1 MDNLLTNTWGR
12 VGIEVNGD
20 TASIVNPVPFII
32 VPKAPNQTM
41 KTFTG
46 IITTSTTA
54 TTSATL
60 YTVTAGKTF
69 YLTDV
74 AFCNNSANPSQV
86 SVNASASLNTAPII
100 IGHAISTAPFELT
113 NIGTEPSVAAGT
125 PITAQAGLTTVATV
139 CTYFVAG
146 YEQ

>member
-1 MDNLLTNTWGR
+1 MPDASLRVNNLDVSVT
-12 VGIEVNGD
+12 
-20 TASIVNPVPFII
+20 NPVPMTMA
-32 VPKAPNQTM
+32 PKSPAQTM

-46 IITTSTTA
+46 TITTSTSVTV
-54 TTSATL
+54 SATL

-74 AFCNNSANPSQV
+74 IFCNNSANPSQV

-100 IGHAISTAPFELT
+100 IGHAINTEAFDAI
-113 NIGTEPSVAAGT
+113 NIGTEPSVAGGT
-125 PITAQAGLTTVATV
+125 PVTAQAGATTVATLT
-139 CTYFVAG
+139 TYFIAG